1 MSALATAVL
10 AHVQRSP
17 GRWTIDQL
25 CAATGEFPAAVGA
38 ALHDLIKLGQI
49 EQIGEASILETPQSC
64 WRSITY
70 TPTVKGWIRP

>member
-1 MSALATAVL
+1 MNGLATAVL
-10 AHVQRSP
+10 TRVQRSP